1 MEIYNAIEL
10 FKRSEKWGFQYT
22 TMVADGDNKVFN
34 HIEKLNKDG
43 VIYPGVIIEKFECAN
58 HLQKR
63 AMKALLSFGVKYEG
77 EEPIPS
83 GTPKPPT
90 DPTTPSVAD
99 FFQKLPKATAHPTP
113 ESMSDSIESS
123 H

>member
-22 TMVADGDNKVFN
+22 TMVADGDDKVFN

-63 AMKALLSFGVKYEG
+63 AMKTLIAFGVIYDG

-90 DPTTPSVAD
+90 DPTTPSVAAS
-99 FFQKLPKATAHPTP
+99 LPEAP
-113 ESMSDSIESS
+113 
-123 H
+123 